1 MDLPDSDR
9 GDFSCQR
16 AVDSSSLDTEI
27 YLNDICVKIKKKSVK
42 EMQLPMSSATW
53 QQFLKL

>member
-16 AVDSSSLDTEI
+16 AVDSSSFNRNYTEI
-27 YLNDICVKIKKKSVK
+27 HYWGQATFLMAYFIDAYASVDFKEFTHIC
-42 EMQLPMSSATW
+42 
-53 QQFLKL
+53 